1 MNNINETK
9 YKNKEIMLLSDNLL
23 KLLSLKEEDY
33 NKAINIIYNYYKEI
47 TQYYKNNIDDI
58 LTYFNAED
66 KNIAIK
72 RIKEL
77 INKEQL
83 QIKKETNYPKM
94 KAEIYNEIKQYL
106 LNILAKLE
114 NNDFSRN
121 DIPYIIPIIRKKDK
135 YIDEIIIN
143 LGNKETLRKITTVIT
158 RKIFEKDKNDEA
170 YNMATDLNPI
180 FSTPELQELLSS
192 NNTINNISKKK

>member
-66 KNIAIK
+66 KN
-72 RIKEL
+72 
-77 INKEQL
+77 
-83 QIKKETNYPKM
+83 
-94 KAEIYNEIKQYL
+94 
-106 LNILAKLE
+106 
-114 NNDFSRN
+114 
-121 DIPYIIPIIRKKDK
+121 
-135 YIDEIIIN
+135 
-143 LGNKETLRKITTVIT
+143 
-158 RKIFEKDKNDEA
+158 DEA